1 MSSLQPVIKWSGS
14 KRSQAEEIISYFPR
28 KYNNYY
34 EPFVGG
40 GSILGR
46 LNPDKAIV
54 GDSCTPLIKTW
65 GMIKNNPQELSH
77 HYRREW
83 LLLQEDKSH
92 YYKVRERFN
101 NYQDPK
107 DFLFLTRTAFNGLIR
122 FNKNGDFNSSYHTN
136 RPGINPDKLDKIIIQ
151 WNNIIKNVRF
161 LNSDCFVT
169 CSTIS
174 PYDLVYLDPP
184 YANIKGMYGDTFT
197 VEKLYELLEFIN
209 SRNAYYVLSF
219 DGKTNKK
226 DNTVNIPKELY
237 KNNYYMKSYN
247 SSFSR
252 LKGNNNTLV
261 SEALYTNF

>member
-14 KRSQAEEIISYFPR
+14 KRSQAEEIISHFPK

-46 LNPDKAIV
+46 LNPGQAIV

-65 GMIKNNPQELSH
+65 EMIKNNPQELSQ
-77 HYRREW
+77 HYRQEW
-83 LLLQEDKSH
+83 NLLQKDKTH

-101 NYQDPK
+101 NNKEPK

-122 FNKNGDFNSSYHTN
+122 FNKNGDFNSSYHAN
-136 RPGINPDKLDKIIIQ
+136 RPGINPDKLDKIIMQ

-161 LNSDCFVT
+161 LNSDCFIT

-174 PYDLVYLDPP
+174 EHDLVYLDPP
-184 YANIKGMYGDTFT
+184 YANTKGMYGEVFKI
-197 VEKLYELLEFIN
+197 EKLYELLDFIN

-219 DGKTNKK
+219 DGKTNQK
-226 DNTVNIPKELY
+226 DNTVSIPKELY
-237 KNNYYMKSYN
+237 ENNYYMRGYN

-252 LKGNNNTLV
+252 LKGKNNIIV
-261 SEALYTNF
+261 SESLYTNF